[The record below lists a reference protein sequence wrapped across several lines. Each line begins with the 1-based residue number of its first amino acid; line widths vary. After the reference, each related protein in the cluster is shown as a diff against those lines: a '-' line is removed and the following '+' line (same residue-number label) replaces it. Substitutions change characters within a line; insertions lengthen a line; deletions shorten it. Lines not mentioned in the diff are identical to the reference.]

1 MGTKRQPRKHETVF
15 QRNYRTLPLWGVKYC
30 PTRNNVGYRLYQGLG
45 LDTRKSFQ
53 GSHLNRRCPAVQ
65 WINSRRVKNCMLCVI
80 CISRG
85 GSASVSFSEVE
96 ERSVDL
102 RNVSTVPSQSEP
114 TRYVGRLPNITGT
127 FRVTIEE
134 GSSATG
140 SFYVDRTSGNGTE
153 GSQGRD
159 IYYGIDASLSSSIY
173 GSSATTQPASM
184 KVLPC
189 IKF

>member
-1 MGTKRQPRKHETVF
+1 MNLLCWVAPQHHRFCSKYCRRLGRDRALCQPAKCRYRLGTRRQPRKHETVF

-53 GSHLNRRCPAVQ
+53 GSHLNRRCHAVQ

-114 TRYVGRLPNITGT
+114 TRYVGRPTQHHG
-127 FRVTIEE
+127 
-134 GSSATG
+134 
-140 SFYVDRTSGNGTE
+140 FY
-153 GSQGRD
+153 
-159 IYYGIDASLSSSIY
+159 
-173 GSSATTQPASM
+173 
-184 KVLPC
+184 
-189 IKF
+189 

>member
-1 MGTKRQPRKHETVF
+1 MGTRRQPRKHETVF
-15 QRNYRTLPLWGVKYC
+15 QRNYRTLPLWRVKYC

-96 ERSVDL
+96 ERAVDL

-114 TRYVGRLPNITGT
+114 TRYVR
-127 FRVTIEE
+127 
-134 GSSATG
+134 A
-140 SFYVDRTSGNGTE
+140 RTSSE
-153 GSQGRD
+153 LPE
-159 IYYGIDASLSSSIY
+159 ASSILMTY
-173 GSSATTQPASM
+173 SREAYTELELVTKVMSVTTVARFLDWMLHYLLRFMAQVKRSNRHLCAS
-184 KVLPC
+184 
-189 IKF
+189 